1 MQAMLLAG
9 STEMTAHFAKTASKE
24 PLNHWGQKM
33 SFDEQPDGD
42 IHGECALEIRLL
54 KELLSAQYEIATGMH
69 SPFQCINEN
78 CPYLGH
84 PCAKS
89 CGCYHEALKIHLA
102 QVRRAIK

>member
-1 MQAMLLAG
+1 
-9 STEMTAHFAKTASKE
+9 
-24 PLNHWGQKM
+24 M
-33 SFDEQPDGD
+33 SYDEQPDGD
-42 IHGECALEIRLL
+42 IHGECAAEIRLL

-78 CPYLGH
+78 CSYLGH